1 MLPVPQRRRLL
12 RILPYGLIWLASAVI
27 FLTIEWTTA
36 GGRFPDADTAIL
48 PNAGILAFALAAM
61 TFLGLFVG
69 YVELY
74 FLNRRFVHVSF
85 LRKALYKL
93 AIYLLFIHAVV
104 LVTFPVA
111 AAMELG
117 TSPFA
122 AAVWTK
128 LGRYLTSLTH
138 LSTALQLSVA
148 ITLSIIYAQVSELIG
163 HATLLHYLG
172 GTYHHPIQEK
182 RIFLFLDMRSSTA
195 ITERL
200 GHARYFELLR
210 AYYADLSGA
219 IDRYGGEVYQYVGDE
234 VIVTWKLED
243 GLRDN
248 NCLLCFFAMQ
258 RDLGSRAAR
267 YEREYGLAPEF
278 KAALHYGRVTAG
290 EVGILKKHIT
300 YTGDVLNAT
309 ARIQSLCNTYEV
321 DLLISFSLLELL
333 PLGDH
338 FTLRFVGT
346 PPLRGQSK
354 PLQLYT
360 VVLDTL
366 PSSDTPSPTAGQSHR
381 TTRTAKPAD

>member
-1 MLPVPQRRRLL
+1 MLSVTQRRRFL
-12 RILPYGLIWLASAVI
+12 RILPFGAIWLISALV

-36 GGRFPDADTAIL
+36 GGRFFETDTAIL
-48 PNAGILAFALAAM
+48 PDAGILLFALAAM
-61 TFLGLFVG
+61 AFLGLFVG

-74 FLNRRFVHVSF
+74 FLNRRFIHVSF
-85 LRKALYKL
+85 LRKALYKFAL
-93 AIYLLFIHAVV
+93 YLLFIHGVV
-104 LVTFPVA
+104 LITFPIA

-117 TSPFA
+117 TNPFA

-172 GTYHHPIQEK
+172 GTYHRPIQEK
-182 RIFLFLDMRSSTA
+182 RIFCFLDMRSSTA

-210 AYYADLSGA
+210 AYYADLSHA
-219 IDRYGGEVYQYVGDE
+219 IDRYGGEIYQYVGDE
-234 VIVTWKLED
+234 VIVTWKLRD

-248 NCLLCFFAMQ
+248 NCLQCFFAMQ
-258 RDLGSRAAR
+258 QDLRDRATR
-267 YEREYGLAPEF
+267 YEQEYGLVPEF

-309 ARIQSLCNTYEV
+309 ARIQSLCNTYEI
-321 DLLISFSLLELL
+321 DLLVSFSLLERL
-333 PLGDH
+333 PLGEQYQ
-338 FTLRFVGT
+338 LRHVGT
-346 PPLRGQSK
+346 PPLRGQST
-354 PLQLYT
+354 PLRLYT
-360 VVLDTL
+360 VT
-366 PSSDTPSPTAGQSHR
+366 Q
-381 TTRTAKPAD
+381 AKHQPILIDNP